1 MNPPRR
7 HDNFASPTRPPPP
20 AAAAP
25 SYPFA
30 ARARD
35 LKRSEIREFLRHAG
49 APGMISLA
57 GGLPAAELFDRDGLA
72 AASAAVLRERPAAA
86 LQYGM
91 TEGQPRLREALT
103 ALMGERGIN
112 AAANATAGTSAAAR
126 DGLLVTT
133 GSQQAIDLLARI
145 FIEPGDTVVVER
157 PCYLAA
163 VQAFALAGAR
173 LRTLP
178 TDADG
183 ACVERLDD
191 CLGDDGGPPPKFI
204 YLVSTFANPTGAT
217 LSRERRLALLRWAVR
232 HRVLVIED
240 DPYGELRF
248 AGDAVPP
255 LLALAAEV
263 PGAADWCGYLSS
275 LSKIVAPGLRVGWM
289 QLPPAIAEQA
299 GRVKQTLDLHT
310 SSLAQEIAAAYLAS
324 GRLPAVLAR
333 ARERYRTQAEALADA
348 LQRRFGERLQFALPE
363 GGMFLWARFVDGTD
377 SGALLPAALAQ
388 SVIYVPG
395 AAFYADAPDCATLR
409 LSYAGIPPEQAGEA
423 AARLLRAVAS
433 AASTGSAARR

>member
-1 MNPPRR
+1 MTPPRR
-7 HDNFASPTRPPPP
+7 HDDFAAPPPP
-20 AAAAP
+20 AAETP
-25 SYPFA
+25 CYPFA

-49 APGMISLA
+49 RPGMISLA

-72 AASAAVLRERPAAA
+72 AATAMVLRERPAAA

-91 TEGQPRLREALT
+91 TEGQPRLREALS
-103 ALMGERGIN
+103 ALLRERGI
-112 AAANATAGTSAAAR
+112 AAAD

-145 FIEPGDTVVVER
+145 FIEPGDAVVVER

-173 LRTLP
+173 LLTLP

-183 ACVERLDD
+183 ACVDRLDD
-191 CLGDDGGPPPKFI
+191 CLGGPPPKFV

-217 LSRERRLALLRWAVR
+217 LAHERRLALLRWAVR
-232 HRVLVIED
+232 HRVFVVED

-248 AGDAVPP
+248 AGSAVPP

-275 LSKIVAPGLRVGWM
+275 LSKTVAPGLRVGWM
-289 QLPPAIAEQA
+289 QLPPAVAEQA

-310 SSLAQEIAAAYLAS
+310 SSLAQEVAAAYLAS
-324 GRLPAVLAR
+324 GRLPAALVRAR
-333 ARERYRTQAEALADA
+333 ARYRDQAEALAAA
-348 LQRRFGERLQFALPE
+348 LRCRFGERLQFAMPE
-363 GGMFLWARFVDGTD
+363 GGMFLWARFADGTD
-377 SGALLPAALAQ
+377 TSALLPAALAQ
-388 SVIYVPG
+388 SVLYVPG
-395 AAFYADAPDCATLR
+395 AAFYADAPERATLR
-409 LSYAGIPPEQAGEA
+409 LSYAGTPPELADEA
-423 AARLLRAVAS
+423 AARLARAL
-433 AASTGSAARR
+433 AAG